1 MSQTPPPATDDS
13 GTVLDIVDTL
23 EELVGGA
30 RRLPFTPSVVVNE
43 DEILE
48 LVDRIRVAL
57 PDDLTTA
64 RHTVDE
70 RDEMLERAAREA
82 AELTARAE
90 EEAVRRVREAQAQA
104 AALVDEHAIVLTATA
119 KAAELVADAQTQAAS
134 ERAAADDYAHEVM
147 QRLEDQL
154 ERWLGT
160 VREGMQSLPQKA
172 PPGRRRKR

>member
-13 GTVLDIVDTL
+13 ATVLDIVDTL

-70 RDEMLERAAREA
+70 RDELLDRAAREA

-90 EEAVRRVREAQAQA
+90 EEAARRVREAQAHA
-104 AALVDEHAIVLTATA
+104 AALVDEHAIVFTATA
-119 KAAELVADAQTQAAS
+119 KAHELAADAQTQGAS